1 MSKYKVVMI
10 IGSEVAPMT
19 YSERNRAANKEW
31 GAYRIRE
38 GLGYRSIKARCIY
51 VDHHINAGGGQ
62 YSLAILNKGHSER
75 SREVAQRY
83 VTNCCVGLGTTKPW
97 DGDGPNDGVW
107 VKDGTVKH
115 TEMPAFVGEPL
126 FIDNHSHQKILT
138 NQAGLELLGSILANT
153 ITEMYPNGALVI
165 LSPGHGWYTD
175 NKYSPGALMR
185 GPSPGTE
192 MVCNEDGVETEV
204 AILGPL
210 LGEEHAYSL
219 SILTECRQ
227 ILEAV

>member
-1 MSKYKVVMI
+1 MGKYKVVMI

-19 YSERNRAANKEW
+19 YKDRNLAANKEW
-31 GAYRIRE
+31 HFYRIKE
-38 GLGYRSIKARCIY
+38 GLHRRSIKGRCLY
-51 VDHHINAGGGQ
+51 FDQHLNAGGGQ
-62 YSLAILNKGHSER
+62 YSLAVLNRGHSER
-75 SREVAQRY
+75 SREVAQQY

-107 VKDGTVKH
+107 VKDGTVRH

-138 NQAGLELLGSILANT
+138 SQKGLELLGSILANT
-153 ITEMYPNGALVI
+153 IMEMYPNGALVI
-165 LSPGHGWYTD
+165 LSPGHGQYPD
-175 NKYSPGALMR
+175 KYSPGALMR
-185 GPSPGTE
+185 DT
-192 MVCNEDGVETEV
+192 DG
-204 AILGPL
+204 AI